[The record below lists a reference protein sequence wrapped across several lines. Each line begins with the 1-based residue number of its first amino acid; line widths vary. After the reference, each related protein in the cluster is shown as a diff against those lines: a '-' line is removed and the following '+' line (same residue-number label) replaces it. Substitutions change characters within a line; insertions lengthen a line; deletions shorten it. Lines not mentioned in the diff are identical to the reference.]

1 MPSLLFTFSIYVAFH
16 YRLDGNW
23 IALAGVRFT
32 CNKMSDPTMVRLCY
46 WVLISTNQCEFGI
59 QMYSYALSEKKSLK
73 ATHVNTAAAP
83 IQCFQNANIC
93 IALKEK
99 HTASKLMAGQWNGWG
114 QEKHTILTIKRASS
128 SSPCPPWQL
137 TVHPAKRF
145 RKLRFAIC

>member
-16 YRLDGNW
+16 YRRDSNG
-23 IALAGVRFT
+23 IALAGVRLT

-59 QMYSYALSEKKSLK
+59 QMYPYALSEKKSF
-73 ATHVNTAAAP
+73 TNVNTAAAP

-99 HTASKLMAGQWNGWG
+99 HTASKLMAGQ
-114 QEKHTILTIKRASS
+114 
-128 SSPCPPWQL
+128 
-137 TVHPAKRF
+137 
-145 RKLRFAIC
+145 

>member
-16 YRLDGNW
+16 YRRDSNW

-46 WVLISTNQCEFGI
+46 WVLISTNQCEFRI
-59 QMYSYALSEKKSLK
+59 QMDSYALSEKKSF
-73 ATHVNTAAAP
+73 TNVNTAAAP

-99 HTASKLMAGQWNGWG
+99 HTASKLMAGQ
-114 QEKHTILTIKRASS
+114 
-128 SSPCPPWQL
+128 
-137 TVHPAKRF
+137 
-145 RKLRFAIC
+145 